1 MVPVW
6 LENAGCNIIIPE
18 TPDLTV
24 TGLANALHIKRVL
37 LKELERFLPN
47 FNKYIK
53 YKKKYKKGLKMAK
66 S

>member
-6 LENAGCNIIIPE
+6 LENGGCNITPE

-47 FNKYIK
+47 WEIYFQ
-53 YKKKYKKGLKMAK
+53 
-66 S
+66 